1 MGLAIGAVLH
11 DVLYVSTVVEI
22 TQQTLTKNYLF
33 LIPFWGTKTIKKTC
47 FCLNEANKKIIYK

>member
-1 MGLAIGAVLH
+1 MGLAIEAVLH

-33 LIPFWGTKTIKKTC
+33 LIPF
-47 FCLNEANKKIIYK
+47 

>member
-33 LIPFWGTKTIKKTC
+33 LIPF
-47 FCLNEANKKIIYK
+47 